1 MNSIARYIFIAGVS
15 FSAGAGAYAFY
26 QKHQAQTYAGLET
39 REIKSLSAD
48 ELKGLKEGKG
58 LGYAL
63 SAELNGY
70 PGPRHVL
77 ELADK
82 LELTA
87 DQKTQTEQLFA
98 EMQQETSALGE
109 KLIAAERSIDQGFRH
124 RMLDSAKLD
133 GLTRD
138 AAGIDGKL
146 RAAHLKYHLGMIA
159 VLNPEQVA
167 SYVQLRGYA
176 GGGHAGH

>member
-1 MNSIARYIFIAGVS
+1 MNSITRYILVAGVS

-48 ELKGLKEGKG
+48 ELNGLKEGKG

-77 ELADK
+77 ELAEK
-82 LELTA
+82 LKLTPE
-87 DQKTQTEQLFA
+87 QKTQTELLFA
-98 EMQQETSALGE
+98 DMQRESSALGE
-109 KLIAAERSIDQGFRH
+109 KLIEAERAIDRGFRH

-138 AAGIDGKL
+138 AAEIDGKL

>member
-1 MNSIARYIFIAGVS
+1 MNSIARYILVAAVS
-15 FSAGAGAYAFY
+15 FSAGAGGYAFY
-26 QKHQAQTYAGLET
+26 QKHQRQSYAGLET

-77 ELADK
+77 ELAEK
-82 LELTA
+82 LKLTP
-87 DQKTQTEQLFA
+87 DQQAQTELLFA
-98 EMQQETSALGE
+98 DMQRESSALGE
-109 KLIAAERSIDQGFRH
+109 KLIEVERAIDQGFQQRL
-124 RMLDSAKLD
+124 LDSASLD
-133 GLTRD
+133 SLTGD
-138 AAGIDGKL
+138 AAEIDGKL
-146 RAAHLKYHLGMIA
+146 RATHLKYHLGMMA
-159 VLNPEQVA
+159 LLNPEQVA

-176 GGGHAGH
+176 GGGHTGH

>member
-1 MNSIARYIFIAGVS
+1 MNSITRYILVAGVS

-26 QKHQAQTYAGLET
+26 QKHKAPTYAGLET
-39 REIKSLSAD
+39 REIKSLSTD
-48 ELKGLKEGKG
+48 EIQGLKEGRG

-77 ELADK
+77 ELAEK
-82 LELTA
+82 LKLTA

-109 KLIAAERSIDQGFRH
+109 KLIAAERSIDQGFQH

-133 GLTRD
+133 SLTQD
-138 AAGIDGKL
+138 AAEIDGKL
-146 RAAHLKYHLGMIA
+146 RAAHLKYHLGMTA
-159 VLNPEQVA
+159 VLNPDQVA